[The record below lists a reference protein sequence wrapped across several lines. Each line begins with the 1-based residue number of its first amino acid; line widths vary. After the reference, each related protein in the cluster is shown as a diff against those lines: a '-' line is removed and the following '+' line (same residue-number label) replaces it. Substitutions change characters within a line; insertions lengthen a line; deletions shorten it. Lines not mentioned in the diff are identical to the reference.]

1 MIEIQIKGKQSGYD
15 VVEEYI
21 RRYWERHPIDT
32 VVVSL
37 AVSYDGKD
45 YSFRPDVATP
55 DAYGCIEFLN
65 DWWEGEKYLR
75 LYGIKSVCEIELN
88 DGIYMEEK

>member
-1 MIEIQIKGKQSGYD
+1 MVEIKLTGKKSGYD
-15 VVEEYI
+15 IVEEYI
-21 RRYWERHPIDT
+21 QRYWEHHPIDT

-37 AVSYDGKD
+37 AVSYDGEN
-45 YSFRPDVATP
+45 YSYRPDVATP
-55 DAYGCIEFLN
+55 DKFGCVEFLN
-65 DWWEGEKYLR
+65 DWLEGEKYIR